1 MGQKVHPYGFRLG
14 VTKTWISNWYAR
26 KGYAEQLVEDMA
38 LRKHIFKTLSHAG
51 ISKVEI
57 ERSANRVRVNI
68 HTARPGIIIG
78 KKGLEVD
85 RLKVELQKVMSGKQ
99 VNLNIKEVR
108 RAELDAALIGQN
120 IALQLEKRVSFRR
133 AMKKSVVSA
142 LRFGAKGIKIRV
154 SGRLGGA
161 EIARSEW
168 YREGRVP
175 LHTLRADIDYGT
187 ANSNTTFG
195 IIGVKVWVYKGDI
208 LPGKGIERPQ
218 GFQEKDKEREK
229 GKGRGRA
236 SA

>member
-14 VTKTWISNWYAR
+14 VNKTWVSSWCAR
-26 KGYAEQLVEDMA
+26 REFPDLLLEDIN
-38 LRKHIFKTLSHAG
+38 LRRYIKKTLSHAG
-51 ISKVEI
+51 ISRVEV

-85 RLKVELQKVMSGKQ
+85 RLKEELQKLISGKQ

-108 RAELDAALIGQN
+108 RAELDANLVAQN
-120 IALQLEKRVSFRR
+120 VALQLEKRISFRR
-133 AMKKSVVSA
+133 AMKKTVLSS
-142 LRFGAKGIKIRV
+142 LRFGAQGIKIRV

-187 ANSNTTFG
+187 ARANTTFG
-195 IIGVKVWVYKGDI
+195 VIGVKVWVYRGDI
-208 LPGKGIERPQ
+208 LPGAKADEVEEVPAGSN
-218 GFQEKDKEREK
+218 D
-229 GKGRGRA
+229 GKKRKA
-236 SA
+236 MD

>member
-14 VTKTWISNWYAR
+14 YNKTWISNWYAR
-26 KGYAEQLVEDMA
+26 KGYSDQLIEDMA

-51 ISKVEI
+51 ISRVEI
-57 ERSANRVRVNI
+57 ERSANRVRINI

-85 RLKVELQKVMSGKQ
+85 RLKEELQKVMSGKQ

-108 RAELDAALIGQN
+108 RAELDANLIGQN

-187 ANSNTTFG
+187 ANSNTTYG

-208 LPGKGIERPQ
+208 LPGKGLQRPQ
-218 GFQEKDKEREK
+218 GFQEKDKDD
-229 GKGRGRA
+229 KGRGRGKT
-236 SA
+236 SS

>member
-14 VTKTWISNWYAR
+14 FSKTWISNWYAR
-26 KGYAEQLVEDMA
+26 KDYAGQLIEDMV
-38 LRKHIFKTLSHAG
+38 LRRHIFKTLAHAG
-51 ISKVEI
+51 ISRVEI

-85 RLKVELQKVMSGKQ
+85 KLKVELQNVMSGKQ
-99 VNLNIKEVR
+99 VSLNIKEVR
-108 RAELDAALIGQN
+108 RAELDATLIGQN

-133 AMKKSVVSA
+133 AMKKSVISA

-187 ANSNTTFG
+187 ANSNTTFV

-208 LPGKGIERPQ
+208 LPGKAIEHPQ
-218 GFQEKDKEREK
+218 GFPGKDNETEK
-229 GKGRGRA
+229 A

>member
-14 VTKTWISNWYAR
+14 YNKTWVSNWYAK
-26 KGYAEQLVEDMA
+26 KGYADFLVDDIK
-38 LRKHIFKTLSHAG
+38 LRKYITDSLSHAG

-57 ERSANRVRVNI
+57 ERSANRVRINI

-85 RLKVELQKVMSGKQ
+85 RLKEELQKVMNGKQ
-99 VNLNIKEVR
+99 VSLNIKEVR
-108 RAELDAALIGQN
+108 RGELDAALIAQN
-120 IALQLEKRVSFRR
+120 IALQLMKRISFRR

-168 YREGRVP
+168 YRQGRVP

-187 ANSNTTFG
+187 ASSKTTFG
-195 IIGVKVWVYKGDI
+195 IIGVKVWVYRGDI
-208 LPGKGIERPQ
+208 LPEKESSIPEFARKKGERAQ
-218 GFQEKDKEREK
+218 
-229 GKGRGRA
+229 
-236 SA
+236 S

>member
-14 VTKTWISNWYAR
+14 YNKTWISNWYAR
-26 KGYAEQLVEDMA
+26 KGYSEQLIEDMS
-38 LRKHIFKTLSHAG
+38 LRKHIFKTLAHAG

-57 ERSANRVRVNI
+57 ERSANRVRINI

-85 RLKVELQKVMSGKQ
+85 RLKEELQKVMFGKQ

-108 RAELDAALIGQN
+108 RAELDANLIAQN

-133 AMKKSVVSA
+133 AMKKSVISA

-187 ANSNTTFG
+187 AVSNTTFG
-195 IIGVKVWVYKGDI
+195 IIGVKVWIYKGDI
-208 LPGKGIERPQ
+208 LPVKEAEKPR
-218 GFQEKDKEREK
+218 GFDEKEK
-229 GKGRGRA
+229 A
-236 SA
+236 LA

>member
-1 MGQKVHPYGFRLG
+1 VGQKVHPYGFRLG
-14 VTKTWISNWYAR
+14 VNKTWVSSWCAR
-26 KGYAEQLVEDMA
+26 REFPDLLLEDIN
-38 LRKHIFKTLSHAG
+38 LRRYIKKTLSHAG
-51 ISKVEI
+51 ISRVEV

-85 RLKVELQKVMSGKQ
+85 RLKEELQKLISGKQ

-108 RAELDAALIGQN
+108 RAELDANLVAQN
-120 IALQLEKRVSFRR
+120 VALQLEKRISFRR
-133 AMKKSVVSA
+133 AMKKTVLSS
-142 LRFGAKGIKIRV
+142 LRFGAQGIKIRV

-187 ANSNTTFG
+187 ARANTTFG
-195 IIGVKVWVYKGDI
+195 VIGVKVWVYRGDI
-208 LPGKGIERPQ
+208 LPGAKADEVGEALA
-218 GFQEKDKEREK
+218 ESD
-229 GKGRGRA
+229 GRKKKKAGG
-236 SA
+236 

>member
-14 VTKTWISNWYAR
+14 FNKTWVSNWYAK
-26 KGYAEQLVEDMA
+26 KGYSEQLLEDLA
-38 LRKHIFKTLSHAG
+38 LRKHVFKTLTHAG
-51 ISKVEI
+51 ISRVEI
-57 ERSANRVRVNI
+57 ERSANRVRINI

-85 RLKVELQKVMSGKQ
+85 RLKGELKNLMSGKQ
-99 VNLNIKEVR
+99 INLNIKEVR
-108 RAELDAALIGQN
+108 RAELDSNLIAQN
-120 IALQLEKRVSFRR
+120 IALQLERRVSFRR

-175 LHTLRADIDYGT
+175 LHTIRADIDYGT
-187 ANSNTTFG
+187 AVSNTTYG
-195 IIGVKVWVYKGDI
+195 IIGVKVWVYKGDS
-208 LPGKGIERPQ
+208 LCV
-218 GFQEKDKEREK
+218 REEEPVK
-229 GKGRGRA
+229 PRVNEGRGRA
-236 SA
+236 SS